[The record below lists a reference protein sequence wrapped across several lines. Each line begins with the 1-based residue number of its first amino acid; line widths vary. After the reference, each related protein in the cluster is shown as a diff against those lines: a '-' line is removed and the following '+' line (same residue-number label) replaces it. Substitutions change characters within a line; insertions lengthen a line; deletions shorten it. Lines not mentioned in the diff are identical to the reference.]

1 MKIAL
6 VGLGRTGKIVAK
18 YLLEQ
23 NALSMVLCGPDSVNA
38 NKDLGEILN
47 IRDTGIKVETSDHLE
62 QKLLQNR
69 PDVLVDFSYPGFLMD
84 YLHVFETCGINI
96 VTAVTTYGAVELE
109 KIKNTARM
117 GNIGIV
123 VAPNITYGVNVL
135 MHLAEIAAELM
146 SGYDIEI
153 YEEHHKLKKD
163 SPSGTAKKLAE
174 KLEQN
179 LITHEEIPIHAVRA
193 GESLSKHKV
202 LLCGQFDQ
210 IEISHQA
217 YSQNAFAKG
226 AYQAAQF
233 ILGKTGYYEMN
244 DVFQQEKENRRDL
257 LAIHQAD
264 EQQRTLSLA

>member
-23 NALSMVLCGPDSVNA
+23 NALSMVLCGPNSVNA
-38 NKDLGEILN
+38 NKDIGEILN
-47 IRDTGIKVETSDHLE
+47 IRDTGIRVETSDHLE

-69 PDVLVDFSYPGFLMD
+69 PDVLIDFSYPGFLMD
-84 YLHVFETCGINI
+84 YIHVFEAIGINI
-96 VTAVTTYGAVELE
+96 ITAVTTYEAVELE

-146 SGYDIEI
+146 DGYDIEI
-153 YEEHHKLKKD
+153 YEEHHKQKKD

-174 KLEQN
+174 KLQQN

-202 LLCGQFDQ
+202 LLCGEFDR
-210 IEISHQA
+210 IEISHQS
-217 YSQNAFAKG
+217 YSKNAFAKG
-226 AYQAAQF
+226 AYQAAKF
-233 ILGKTGYYEMN
+233 IAEKTGFYEMD
-244 DVFQQEKENRRDL
+244 DVFKQEKEKRRNTL
-257 LAIHQAD
+257 VMRLAD
-264 EQQRTLSLA
+264 ENRRTLSLA